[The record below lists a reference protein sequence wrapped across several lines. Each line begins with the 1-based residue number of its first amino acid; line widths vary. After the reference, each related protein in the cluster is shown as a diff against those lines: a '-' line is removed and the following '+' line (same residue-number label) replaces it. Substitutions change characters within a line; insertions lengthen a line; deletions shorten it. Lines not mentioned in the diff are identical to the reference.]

1 MIWLIMEAVLAVV
14 LFLLIVW
21 WTMPRKPKRGPDQD

>member
-1 MIWLIMEAVLAVV
+1 VIWLILEAVLSVV

-21 WTMPRKPKRGPDQD
+21 WTLPRKRDHENKD